1 LVLIQGG
8 VVGYSLGV
16 DLGTT
21 FVAAAIASATRVEM
35 FTLGDRSVVTPAAV
49 YLREDG
55 TLVTGEAAVLR
66 AVSSP
71 DRVSREFKRRLG
83 NPTPVMLG
91 GQSYAVPVLLGT
103 LLRDVLR
110 RVVET
115 EGAPPERVVLT
126 HPANWG
132 PFRRALFE
140 EVPQHAELEN
150 PPTVT
155 EPEAAAA
162 HYAASRLLSEGQT
175 VAVYDLGGGTFDAT
189 VLRKRAEGVE
199 ILGTP
204 EGIERLGG
212 VDFDEAI
219 WSFVD
224 HRADGALS
232 ELDLRDPQTAVAM
245 ARLRQDC
252 VLAKEALSVDTEAVV
267 PVFLPGRHFD
277 VRITRVEFEDLVRA
291 QIESTIGALS
301 RTLSSAG
308 VSPGEL
314 SAVLLV
320 GGSSRIPLIARMVSA
335 ELGRPIVVDTHPKYA
350 VALGAATLADEAAT
364 TSRPRANTVVGTQTA
379 ASSGNS
385 LAGGIPG
392 QRVIHHEPTAVP
404 PSRTP
409 EKAMTSAPAVTPRPA
424 TPASPGRIPPRPNN
438 GHAGSGYAAP
448 WPRTPVPRT
457 PAPQTP
463 APQTPV
469 TPTPVPSTSIGAPY
483 RPPPIPPASPPPS
496 AAPPLPAPDGVGRRG
511 WLVVAAGAVV
521 GILAIVVAAVVG
533 YGWGVPSPGLG
544 TQLPGLPSTAP
555 QALGPE
561 VPIPALGP
569 TIQVDKTPTFVAV
582 SPNGRQAYV
591 ANRDAQ
597 LVTVVDTAVNQVTA
611 TIPIPAGPP
620 RFLAFAPDGHRLY
633 VTIYNDQKTIHAIDV
648 IDTGSN
654 TVIAT
659 VQQPARPYLPAVS
672 PDGKW
677 LFVPN
682 HDIAA
687 VSVVDTDTNT
697 VTSRI
702 TVAPNP
708 HTVAFSPDGRRA
720 YTANHES
727 NLVSVIDVAT
737 LKVLATVPVGKS
749 PHSIA
754 IHPRLPL
761 AAAVNYDDG
770 TVSVIDTSTTQVTAT
785 IPVGRNPRDIRWAPD
800 GRFAYVVNEGSNNVS
815 VIDARTNKVTA
826 TIPTGAGPTSVAVQ
840 PSAKQ
845 AYVSNLNSGT
855 LTVLELAG

>member
-1 LVLIQGG
+1 
-8 VVGYSLGV
+8 VGYSLGV

-35 FTLGDRSVVTPAAV
+35 FTLGDRSVVMPASV

-55 TLVTGEAAVLR
+55 TLVTGEAATLR

-91 GQSYAVPVLLGT
+91 GQSFAVPVLLGT

-110 RVVET
+110 KVVET

-140 EVPQHAELEN
+140 EVPQHAGLEN

-162 HYAASRLLSEGQT
+162 HYAASRLLAEGQT

-252 VLAKEALSVDTEAVV
+252 VLAKEALSVDTETVI

-308 VSPGEL
+308 ISPGEL
-314 SAVLLV
+314 SAVLLI

-364 TSRPRANTVVGTQTA
+364 TARPRANTVVGTRAA
-379 ASSGNS
+379 ASSANS
-385 LAGGIPG
+385 LARGIPS
-392 QRVIHHEPTAVP
+392 QRVTHREPTTVP
-404 PSRTP
+404 PGRAP
-409 EKAMTSAPAVTPRPA
+409 ETAMTPAPAVTPRPA
-424 TPASPGRIPPRPNN
+424 TSVPPGRIPPRPNN

-448 WPRTPVPRT
+448 WPRTPVSS
-457 PAPQTP
+457 
-463 APQTPV
+463 TPV
-469 TPTPVPSTSIGAPY
+469 SPTLVPSKSIEATY
-483 RPPPIPPASPPPS
+483 RPPPISPTSPPPS
-496 AAPPLPAPDGVGRRG
+496 DASPLPAPDGVGRGR
-511 WLVVAAGAVV
+511 WLVVAAGVVV

-533 YGWGVPSPGLG
+533 YGWSGLG
-544 TQLPGLPSTAP
+544 TQSPGPTSAESAASAP
-555 QALGPE
+555 EAIGPE

-582 SPNGRQAYV
+582 SPDGRQAYV

-611 TIPIPAGPP
+611 TIPIPEGPP
-620 RFLAFAPDGHRLY
+620 QFLVFAPDGRRLY
-633 VTIYNDQKTIHAIDV
+633 VTVYNDQKTIHAINV

-659 VQQPARPYLPAVS
+659 IQQPARPYLPAVS
-672 PDGKW
+672 PDGKR

-687 VSVVDTDTNT
+687 VSVIDTSTNS
-697 VTSRI
+697 VISQI
-702 TVAPNP
+702 KVAPNP
-708 HTVAFSPDGRRA
+708 HTVVFSPDGRRA

-727 NLVSVIDVAT
+727 DVVSVIDVAT

-749 PHSIA
+749 PHSVA
-754 IHPRLPL
+754 VHPRLPL
-761 AAAVNYDDG
+761 AASVNYDDG
-770 TVSVIDTSTTQVTAT
+770 TVSMIDTSTIKVTTT
-785 IPVGRNPRDIRWAPD
+785 IQVGRNPRDIRWAPD

-840 PSAKQ
+840 PSAKH